1 VIRKKL
7 ALELDP
13 RLAPDFPKRSGPP
26 EIKPGSR
33 TMAEA
38 RPCVQVSAV
47 LAATGQQIT
56 QLTKPDDAAIKARSF
71 WGIMRV
77 NVAAD
82 QPAFGEAIANRLVE
96 LAALSDEPGRLTR
109 LYLGGAHR
117 RATDLVAYW
126 MRDAGMSVRID
137 PLASV
142 VGRYE
147 AHDGGTKTLLLGSHI
162 DSVRNAGR
170 FDGPLGVVTAIE
182 VVKAAFKS
190 GRRFPF
196 AIEVIAFGDEEG
208 VRFASTLGGSR
219 ALAGTFD
226 DKALDELDENA
237 ISRREALTAF
247 GCDPSRL
254 AAEKRAADRAF
265 GYVEVHIEQGP
276 VLEKA
281 GLPLGIVT
289 AIDGVTRGTV
299 DVEGVAGHAGTV
311 PMSMRHDALA
321 AAAEMALAVEERAR
335 TQPNLVATVGK
346 LEVPRSA
353 ANTIPGHVR
362 FTLDIRSPADAERI
376 KAVGDIKAAIAA
388 IAERRGVRQR
398 FTPGHQAPA
407 ALCDSRLSDQ
417 LAAAAQACG
426 TTTPRMPS
434 GAGHDA
440 MAFDKIIPF
449 AMLFVRCRGGVSHN
463 PDEYASPADIDL
475 AARVLATFLEGIA
488 SQ

>member
-1 VIRKKL
+1 MMLVR
-7 ALELDP
+7 
-13 RLAPDFPKRSGPP
+13 
-26 EIKPGSR
+26 
-33 TMAEA
+33 
-38 RPCVQVSAV
+38 
-47 LAATGQQIT
+47 
-56 QLTKPDDAAIKARSF
+56 
-71 WGIMRV
+71 
-77 NVAAD
+77 AAD
-82 QPAFGEAIANRLVE
+82 QLAFGEAIANRLIE

-109 LYLGGAHR
+109 LYLGPAHR

-126 MRDAGMSVRID
+126 MRDAGMSVRVD

-147 AHDGGTKTLLLGSHI
+147 AGDGGGKTLLIGSHI

-190 GRRFPF
+190 GKRFPF
-196 AIEVIAFGDEEG
+196 AVEVVAFGDEEG

-226 DKALDELDENA
+226 ERALDELDENT

-247 GCDPSRL
+247 GCEPAHL
-254 AAEKRAADRAF
+254 TAERRPADRCI

-276 VLEKA
+276 VLEKE
-281 GLPLGIVT
+281 GLPLGVVT

-311 PMSMRHDALA
+311 PMAMRHDALT
-321 AAAEMALAVEERAR
+321 AAAEMLLAVEERAR
-335 TQPNLVATVGK
+335 TRPNLVATAGQI
-346 LEVPRSA
+346 EVPRSA
-353 ANTIPGHVR
+353 PNTIPGRVR
-362 FTLDIRSPADAERI
+362 FTLDIRSPSDDERTN
-376 KAVGDIKAAIAA
+376 AVADIKAAIAE
-388 IAERRGVRQR
+388 IAQNRGVTAR
-398 FTPGHQAPA
+398 FTPGHQASA
-407 ALCDSRLSDQ
+407 AQCDALLSDQ

-426 TTTPRMPS
+426 ETPKRMPS

-449 AMLFVRCRGGVSHN
+449 AMLFVRCRGGISHN
-463 PDEYASPADIDL
+463 PDEFASPADIDI
-475 AARVLATFLEGIA
+475 AARVLAAFIEGIET
-488 SQ
+488 S

>member
-1 VIRKKL
+1 MVWRGRRRQ
-7 ALELDP
+7 P
-13 RLAPDFPKRSGPP
+13 
-26 EIKPGSR
+26 
-33 TMAEA
+33 
-38 RPCVQVSAV
+38 
-47 LAATGQQIT
+47 T
-56 QLTKPDDAAIKARSF
+56 QLTKLGDASIKARKLEGF
-71 WGIMRV
+71 MLV
-77 NVAAD
+77 HAAD
-82 QPAFGEAIANRLVE
+82 HPAFGEAIANRLAE

-109 LYLGGAHR
+109 LYLGPAHR

-126 MRDAGMSVRID
+126 MRDGGMSVRVD

-147 AHDGGTKTLLLGSHI
+147 ARDGGTQTLMLGSHI

-190 GRRFPF
+190 GKRFPF

-226 DKALDELDENA
+226 QKALDELDENA
-237 ISRREALTAF
+237 ISRREALADF

-254 AAEKRAADRAF
+254 SAEKRPPDRSI

-276 VLEKA
+276 VLEKE

-299 DVEGVAGHAGTV
+299 EVEGIAGHAGTV
-311 PMSMRHDALA
+311 PMSMRKDALA
-321 AAAEMALAVEERAR
+321 AAAEMVLAVEDRAR

-353 ANTIPGHVR
+353 ANTIPGQVR
-362 FTLDIRSPADAERI
+362 FTLDIRSPADAERT
-376 KAVGDIKAAIAA
+376 KAVDDIKVALAA

-407 ALCDSRLSDQ
+407 AHCDGRLSEQ
-417 LAAAAQACG
+417 LAAAAEACG
-426 TTTPRMPS
+426 TTPKRMPS

-449 AMLFVRCRGGVSHN
+449 AMLFVRCRAGVSHN
-463 PDEYASPADIDL
+463 PDEFASPADIDI
-475 AARVLATFLEGIA
+475 AARALSAFLDRIETP
-488 SQ
+488 